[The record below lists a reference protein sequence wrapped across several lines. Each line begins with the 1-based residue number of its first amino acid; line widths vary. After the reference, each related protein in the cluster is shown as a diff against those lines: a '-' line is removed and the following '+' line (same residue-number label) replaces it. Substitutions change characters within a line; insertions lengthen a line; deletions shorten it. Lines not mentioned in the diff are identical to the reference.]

1 MASSPAPCAPTPSI
15 SKAEA
20 RAQGQAFADVYDKV
34 APSVVVLEVTTQ
46 ADALADNP
54 MLEFLFGPR
63 RQHIEPPLFEESE
76 GSGFIIRED
85 GYILTNAHV
94 IENASKIMARL
105 RDGSRLPLT
114 VVAVD
119 KKTDIALLKAEAQ
132 GLPTISWGD
141 SKAIRVGELVAAI
154 GAPYQLDFTLTTGV
168 ISAKGRSNLT
178 DTVYEDYLQTDAA
191 ISPGNSGGPLCDL
204 EGNVI
209 GINTLISGLN
219 HSIGFAIPSRI
230 AKQVSDALLKT
241 GRVIRPWL
249 GIRIE
254 TLDETP
260 ELQQMMN
267 FEHGV
272 LVRAIEPDTPAARSD
287 LRPADI
293 IVAVDE
299 KPVTTAREVQQTILG
314 KSIGQKLTLKVW
326 RRGAR
331 EGAFLAIP
339 IITAELP
346 DDPTIAR
353 NGASLPTPTKPP
365 EDAELSQKNLGLQFQ
380 NIPPEVAR
388 QLGVDEIGVIVTNVA
403 PGSAAAVAGIKRRD
417 VITAI
422 GQDIVRDTKSF
433 QEALEKLGTGEAM
446 TIQVEREGK
455 KTYAILKR

>member
-1 MASSPAPCAPTPSI
+1 MAISPALGVPAQSM

-20 RAQGQAFADVYDKV
+20 RAQGQAFAEVYDKV
-34 APSVVVLEVTTQ
+34 APSVVVLEVATPQ
-46 ADALADNP
+46 EALGDNP

-63 RQHIEPPLFEESE
+63 RQPMDSPRFEESE

-94 IENASKIMARL
+94 IENADKITARL

-119 KKTDIALLKAEAQ
+119 KMTDIALLKADAQ
-132 GLPTISWGD
+132 GLPAIIWGD
-141 SKAIRVGELVAAI
+141 STATRVGEMVAAI

-204 EGNVI
+204 EGKVI

-219 HSIGFAIPSRI
+219 HSIGFAIPSHL
-230 AKQVSDALLKT
+230 AKQVSEALLT
-241 GRVIRPWL
+241 SGRVARSWL

-254 TLDETP
+254 TLDEKP
-260 ELQQMMN
+260 ALQQMMN

-272 LVRAIEPDTPAARSD
+272 LVRAIEPDTPAAQSE

-331 EGAFLAIP
+331 EGAFLTIP
-339 IITAELP
+339 ITTAELP
-346 DDPTIAR
+346 NDPTIAR
-353 NGASLPTPTKPP
+353 KGTYLPTPTEPP
-365 EDAELSQKNLGLQFQ
+365 KDAALSQKNLGLQFQ
-380 NIPPEVAR
+380 DIPPEVAR
-388 QLGVDEIGVIVTNVA
+388 QLGVDEIGVIVTNVE
-403 PGSAAAVAGIKRRD
+403 PGSSAAVAGIKRRD

-422 GQDIVRDTKSF
+422 GQDVVRDTKSF
-433 QEALEKLGTGEAM
+433 QEALEKLGAGEAL